1 MGILRGLMDLKRRYT
16 HIVLCVCFVCV
27 FHHAWSMLYLAN
39 TDLSLCFSTFLI
51 LGEISE
57 QLFDELPTHF
67 GREARSH
74 QMMNPAD
81 TDDLKTFQV
90 APLWIWQSDS
100 FYLFFWWGVEQI
112 CYTPS
117 WCQRFLTGMFMI
129 HRLFI
134 LCHWYVNIFNN
145 CVKCEVQGAVKNKKS
160 LASNIMQLVAI

>member
-1 MGILRGLMDLKRRYT
+1 MGILRGLMDLKKRYT
-16 HIVLCVCFVCV
+16 HIVLCVCVCFVCV

-90 APLWIWQSDS
+90 APL
-100 FYLFFWWGVEQI
+100 
-112 CYTPS
+112 
-117 WCQRFLTGMFMI
+117 
-129 HRLFI
+129 
-134 LCHWYVNIFNN
+134 
-145 CVKCEVQGAVKNKKS
+145 
-160 LASNIMQLVAI
+160 